1 MDMKE
6 ARARQ
11 KGQVLSEYALMMA
24 AFTMAAIVL
33 LMVMSSLT
41 DYGLRLLLL
50 VAFQDS
56 ISTG

>member
-1 MDMKE
+1 MKE
-6 ARARQ
+6 ARARRN
-11 KGQVLSEYALMMA
+11 GQVLSEYVLMLA
-24 AFTMAAIVL
+24 AFTMATIVL
-33 LMVMSSLT
+33 LMVMASLT